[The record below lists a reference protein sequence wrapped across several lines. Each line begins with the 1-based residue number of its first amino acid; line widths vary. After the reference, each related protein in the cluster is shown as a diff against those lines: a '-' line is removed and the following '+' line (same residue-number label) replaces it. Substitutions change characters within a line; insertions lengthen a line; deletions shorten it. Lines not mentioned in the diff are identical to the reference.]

1 MIEHRSAEPID
12 VLLVEDNPGDVRL
25 TEEAFA
31 EAKISNDLHVVR
43 DGESALD
50 FVYRRGEYE
59 SAPTPDLVLL
69 DLNLPKVDGTEVLEA
84 IKTDDALKR
93 IPVIVL
99 TSSSAEEDI
108 VESYELHTNA
118 YLTKPV
124 DPDEFVELVQSFEEF
139 WFTLVKLPPEP
150 EAEPTPVGEGE

>member
-31 EAKISNDLHVVR
+31 EAKINNHLHVVR

-69 DLNLPKVDGTEVLEA
+69 DLNLPKIDGTEVLKE

-108 VESYELHTNA
+108 VESYERHSNA

-150 EAEPTPVGEGE
+150 EDEPTPVEEGE

>member
-1 MIEHRSAEPID
+1 MIERRSAEPID

-25 TEEAFA
+25 TEEAFS
-31 EAKISNDLHVVR
+31 EAKINNDLHVVH
-43 DGESALD
+43 DGASALD

-69 DLNLPKVDGTEVLEA
+69 DLNLPKIDGTAVLEE
-84 IKTDDALKR
+84 IKTDDVLKR

-99 TSSSAEEDI
+99 TSSSAEEDVI
-108 VESYELHTNA
+108 RSYERHSNA

-124 DPDEFVELVQSFEEF
+124 DPDEFVDLVQSFEEF
-139 WFTLVKLPPEP
+139 WFSLVKLPPEP
-150 EAEPTPVGEGE
+150 EAEPTPVEEGE